1 MMRGQTMNRSLGK
14 ALVVA
19 ALLVFCGLATA
30 EPEKKIALT
39 FEELPYMKPLGY
51 WRPREVSN
59 TILRTLEAE
68 KITAAGFVVQV
79 KVEDDPPTYIILS
92 DWAGRGHIIGN
103 QTWGDADLNE
113 ISAEE
118 FLEHAVDGQKYLKK
132 ISRLEKVDFRYLR
145 FPQLH
150 EGNEERKRKD
160 VLKALDRGNYRI
172 AHVSVKTSDA
182 LFNRPFIENETDSE
196 KIAQLRQLYLAHIA
210 KTLDYAESQSQKVFG
225 RNIAHVLQL
234 HDGIATATFLPDL
247 IAALR
252 QRGYTF
258 VSMPEAL
265 EDPAYQT
272 EENYIGPLGLS
283 FIDRVAATRGLPFDE
298 ESGAA
303 LTPRELDQA
312 LRR

>member
-1 MMRGQTMNRSLGK
+1 MRRRLGRFLIVG
-14 ALVVA
+14 AT
-19 ALLVFCGLATA
+19 LLACGLASA

-59 TILRTLEAE
+59 TILRTLEIE
-68 KITAAGFVVQV
+68 KVTAAGFVVQV

-92 DWAGRGHIIGN
+92 DWASRGHIIGN

-118 FLEHAVDGQKYLKK
+118 FLEHAIDGQKYLKK

-150 EGNEERKRKD
+150 EGNDERKRKD

-172 AHVSVKTSDA
+172 AHVSVKTADA
-182 LFNRPFIENETDSE
+182 LFNRPFIENETDSA
-196 KIAQLRQLYLAHIA
+196 KIAKLKQLYLAHIGKA
-210 KTLDYAESQSQKVFG
+210 LDYAESQSQKVFG

-234 HDGIATATFLPDL
+234 HAGIATATFLPDL
-247 IAALR
+247 IAVLR
-252 QRGYTF
+252 ERGYSL
-258 VSMPEAL
+258 VPMPEAL

-272 EENYIGPLGLS
+272 EENYVGPLGLS
-283 FIDRVAATRGLPFDE
+283 FIDRVAATKGLPFDE

-303 LTPRELDQA
+303 LSSRELEKA
-312 LRR
+312 LRP

>member
-1 MMRGQTMNRSLGK
+1 MHKQLRSLPVIG
-14 ALVVA
+14 
-19 ALLVFCGLATA
+19 ALLLLCAFAAA

-39 FEELPYMKPLGY
+39 FEELPYMKPLGF

-79 KVEDDPPTYIILS
+79 KIEDDPPTYIILS
-92 DWAGRGHIIGN
+92 DWASRGHIIGN

-113 ISAEE
+113 LSAQE
-118 FLEHAVDGQKYLKK
+118 FLEHAIDGQKYLKK
-132 ISRLEKVDFRYLR
+132 ISRVEKVDFRYLR

-150 EGNEERKRKD
+150 EGNEEKKRKE
-160 VLKALDRGNYRI
+160 VLKALDGGNYRI

-182 LFNRPFIENETDSE
+182 YFNRPYIENETDPA
-196 KIAQLRQLYLAHIA
+196 KIAKLKELYLAHIA
-210 KTLDYAESQSQKVFG
+210 KCLDYAESQSEKVFG

-234 HDGIATATFLPDL
+234 HAGIATASFLPDL

-252 QRGYTF
+252 QRGYAF

-265 EDPAYQT
+265 ADPAYQT
-272 EENYIGPLGLS
+272 EENYVGPLGLS
-283 FIDRVAATRGLPFDE
+283 FVDRVAATKGLPFDE
-298 ESGAA
+298 DSGAA
-303 LTPRELDQA
+303 LSARDLEKAMQ
-312 LRR
+312 R